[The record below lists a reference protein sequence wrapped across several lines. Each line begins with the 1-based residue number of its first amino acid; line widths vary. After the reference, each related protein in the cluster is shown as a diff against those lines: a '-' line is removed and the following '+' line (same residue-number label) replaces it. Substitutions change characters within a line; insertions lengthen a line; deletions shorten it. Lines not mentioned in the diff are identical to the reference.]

1 MLSLDTITSIE
12 DEYYSP
18 SHAPS
23 LGRAYDALVERWM
36 EGAHDRE
43 TALRLLFLI
52 WYGFAEPSP
61 FTGLRD
67 VNRIRVVDLFQRL
80 GGEFST
86 DAEVLFVV
94 SVMCRVAP
102 WALGDE
108 VYWRGVGERFADRL
122 KGRNA
127 EGLGRQTFT
136 RRGAYGHYFSN
147 RWQSYHDGPA

>member
-1 MLSLDTITSIE
+1 MLSIDAITSIE

-18 SHAPS
+18 SHAPA

-43 TALRLLFLI
+43 TALRLLFFI

-86 DAEVLFVV
+86 DPEVLFVV
-94 SVMCRVAP
+94 SVMCRLAS

-108 VYWRGVGERFADRL
+108 KYWKDVGERFAARL
-122 KGRNA
+122 KERHA
-127 EGLGRQTFT
+127 EGLSRQTFT
-136 RRGAYGHYFSN
+136 RRGAYGHYFAVQ
-147 RWQSYHDGPA
+147 WQSYLDNPD

>member
-1 MLSLDTITSIE
+1 MLSLETITAIE

-52 WYGFAEPSP
+52 WYGSAEPSS

-80 GGEFST
+80 GGDYST
-86 DAEVLFVV
+86 DPEVLFVV

-108 VYWRGVGERFADRL
+108 AYWKEVGERFAGRL
-122 KGRNA
+122 RERKA
-127 EGLGRQTFT
+127 EGLQRQTFA
-136 RRGAYGHYFSN
+136 RRGAYGHYFTN
-147 RWQSYHDGPA
+147 RWQSYHDSPA